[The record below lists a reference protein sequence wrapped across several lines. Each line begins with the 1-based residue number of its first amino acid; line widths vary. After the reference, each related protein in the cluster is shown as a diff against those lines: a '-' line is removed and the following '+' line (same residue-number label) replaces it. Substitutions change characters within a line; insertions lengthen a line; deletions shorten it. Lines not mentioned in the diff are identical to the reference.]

1 MRRYRASDNKIQSF
15 HQETWLRFDGGGI
28 TGTLHEKPTPNLPS
42 VEDGISEA
50 DMKIAIEEY
59 RQKWGQ
65 NLQDP
70 AVFSKPKL
78 AEYADVWGTIQSI
91 FVLPI
96 LYLST
101 LCLRT
106 LQCAAM

>member
-1 MRRYRASDNKIQSF
+1 MFVSVRNVNVIL
-15 HQETWLRFDGGGI
+15 WWGI
-28 TGTLHEKPTPNLPS
+28 TGTLHEMPTPNLPS

-50 DMKIAIEEY
+50 DMEIAIEEY

-65 NLQDP
+65 NLQAP

-78 AEYADVWGTIQSI
+78 AEFAEAWGAIQTI

-96 LYLST
+96 LYLTT
-101 LCLRT
+101 LCLKT
-106 LQCAAM
+106 LQCAAVKTERLRSRIL